1 MKIEKT
7 KTLTKAQKEIIM
19 RLWNAEYPKQ
29 LAFGGIDDL
38 DDFLNRL
45 TNHLHFLLLDENEK
59 IKGWLVTFTRENE
72 RWFSI
77 IIDTSEKNK
86 GYGTTLLNE
95 VKKLESNINGWVVDQ
110 NDYLKINGEKYL
122 SPIEFY
128 KKNGFSVL
136 NDQRHER
143 EDFSAVKINWSV

>member
-7 KTLTKAQKEIIM
+7 ETLTHIQKEIIM

-29 LAFGGIDDL
+29 LAFGGINDL
-38 DDFLNRL
+38 DGFLNSL
-45 TNHLHFLLLDENEK
+45 TNQLHFLLLDENEK
-59 IKGWLVTFTRENE
+59 IKGWLVSFTRESE

-77 IIDTSEKNK
+77 IIDTGEKGK

-95 VKKLESNINGWVVDQ
+95 VKNFESDINGWVVDH
-110 NDYLKINGEKYL
+110 NDYLKINGEKYW

-143 EDFSAVKINWSV
+143 EDFSAVKINWSM